1 MRPGAPA
8 PSITWRYA
16 PSRPTFSKP
25 WMTSAGQEMQSHL
38 PSTVSA
44 RAPLPSSMKTLTLP
58 SRMKKASS
66 TGCVWG
72 ALPCPGGTYMMDR
85 VKCSAGMALASPLP
99 EAPAPMKRC
108 WARRKPSTRAS
119 AKASQSATRSVK
131 RATRRSSNSW
141 ISMSPVVP
149 QHCGEVE
156 RHVAFQSVR
165 VTPMRGLFIS
175 VEGVEGSGKST
186 HCRRLGQWLGARGLE
201 VVLTSEPDGTP
212 LGSAIRGLFEKD
224 GGPPTP
230 LTQTFLFMAARQQ
243 HVAQVIRPALGRGA
257 VVVSD
262 RYADAT
268 LAYQGFGGGMDL
280 ETIRDLNALA
290 TGGVI
295 PDLTILLDLDP
306 AEGLKRISDRRLD
319 AFEKMDMAFHRRV
332 REGYLEIAHA
342 EKNRVVVLSAT
353 PPKDEL
359 HAAVVRAVEGLL
371 ARQEARRGA

>member
-1 MRPGAPA
+1 
-8 PSITWRYA
+8 
-16 PSRPTFSKP
+16 
-25 WMTSAGQEMQSHL
+25 MTSAGQEMQSHL

-85 VKCSAGMALASPLP
+85 VKCSGGMALASPLP

-175 VEGVEGSGKST
+175 VEGVEGS
-186 HCRRLGQWLGARGLE
+186 AN
-201 VVLTSEPDGTP
+201 
-212 LGSAIRGLFEKD
+212 RGLFEKD

-280 ETIRDLNALA
+280 EIIRDLNALA
-290 TGGVI
+290 TGGVM

-342 EKNRVVVLSAT
+342 EKNRVVVL
-353 PPKDEL
+353 
-359 HAAVVRAVEGLL
+359 
-371 ARQEARRGA
+371 

>member
-1 MRPGAPA
+1 
-8 PSITWRYA
+8 
-16 PSRPTFSKP
+16 
-25 WMTSAGQEMQSHL
+25 
-38 PSTVSA
+38 
-44 RAPLPSSMKTLTLP
+44 
-58 SRMKKASS
+58 
-66 TGCVWG
+66 
-72 ALPCPGGTYMMDR
+72 
-85 VKCSAGMALASPLP
+85 
-99 EAPAPMKRC
+99 
-108 WARRKPSTRAS
+108 
-119 AKASQSATRSVK
+119 
-131 RATRRSSNSW
+131 
-141 ISMSPVVP
+141 
-149 QHCGEVE
+149 
-156 RHVAFQSVR
+156 
-165 VTPMRGLFIS
+165 MRGLFIS

-186 HCRRLGQWLGARGLE
+186 HCRRLGQWLEARGLE

-280 ETIRDLNALA
+280 EIIRDLNALA
-290 TGGVI
+290 TGGVM

-359 HAAVVRAVEGLL
+359 HGAVVRAVEGLL